1 MAAGSDSCCEVHGGG
16 CFAHASFLID
26 DCYFSHTNPMLKNRR
41 LKKTQTPFFQ
51 PIPSRNA
58 TANPPRWPIGGL
70 LADLPVWATLA
81 SLP

>member
-1 MAAGSDSCCEVHGGG
+1 MAAGSDSSRKVHGGG
-16 CFAHASFLID
+16 RFANAPFLID

-58 TANPPRWPIGGL
+58 TANRPR
-70 LADLPVWATLA
+70 
-81 SLP
+81 